1 MSGPNATSVSAP
13 ARRSTSPASQG
24 RSEAALLPRRADDE
38 GGGPRSGGGGAG
50 VDIVTFGCRLNAYE
64 SEVVRARAAEDG
76 LSNAVVFNTCAVTG
90 EAVRQARQAIR
101 RARRERPGAKLIVT
115 GCAAQIDPAAFAAMP
130 EVDLVLGN
138 AEKTAPGAYAL
149 TAEPARVRV
158 NDIMS
163 VRETAGH
170 LIDGLKDRARAYVEV
185 QNGCDHRC
193 TFCIIPYGRGNS
205 RSAAAGEV
213 VAQVKRLAAQGYREV
228 VLSGVD
234 ITSWGADLP
243 GEPTLGQLVARIL
256 KLVPELPRL
265 RLSSID
271 AAEIDPDLLRCL
283 AEEPRLMP
291 YLHLSLQAG
300 DDMILKRM
308 KRRHSRADALK
319 LVGEVRAARPDAAFG
334 ADLIAGFPTETEAM
348 FDNTLGLVEAAGLSF
363 LHVFPFS
370 PRPGTPA
377 ARMPQLARAV
387 VKARAAR
394 LRAAGEAALARHL
407 GRQVGRTVLGLVER
421 PGLARAED
429 FTEVAFEGAARA
441 GEIAPL
447 VVTGHDG
454 RRALARLPAP
464 EAAE

>member
-1 MSGPNATSVSAP
+1 VSGRTLSFEGVSPEGVA
-13 ARRSTSPASQG
+13 AAVASPAQDPVAPG
-24 RSEAALLPRRADDE
+24 DVE
-38 GGGPRSGGGGAG
+38 
-50 VDIVTFGCRLNAYE
+50 IVTFGCRLNAYE
-64 SEVVRARAAEDG
+64 SEVIRKRAAEDG
-76 LSNAVVFNTCAVTG
+76 LTDAIVFNTCAVTN

-101 RARRERPGAKLIVT
+101 KARRERPGARLIVT
-115 GCAAQIDPAAFAAMP
+115 GCAAQIDPAAFAAMD

-138 AEKTAPGAYAL
+138 AEKSQAGAYAPRPE
-149 TAEPARVRV
+149 AGRVRV

-205 RSAAAGEV
+205 RSAPAGEV
-213 VAQVKRLAAQGYREV
+213 VEQVRRLAAEGYQEV
-228 VLSGVD
+228 VLTGVD
-234 ITSWGADLP
+234 VTSWGADLP
-243 GEPTLGQLVARIL
+243 GQPTLGQLVARIL
-256 KLVPELPRL
+256 RLVPELPRL

-271 AAEIDPDLLRCL
+271 AAEIDADLLRCL

-308 KRRHSRADALK
+308 KRRHLRADALK
-319 LVGEVRAARPDAAFG
+319 LVAEVRAVRPDTAFG

-348 FDNTLGLVEAAGLSF
+348 FENTLRLVEEAGLSF

-377 ARMPQLARAV
+377 ARMPQLPRDV

-394 LRAAGEAALARHL
+394 LRAAGEAALRRHL
-407 GRQVGRTVLGLVER
+407 DAQVGRILTGLVER
-421 PGLARAED
+421 PGAARAED
-429 FTEVAFEGAARA
+429 FTEIAFTGEAPVGALAA
-441 GEIAPL
+441 L
-447 VVTGHDG
+447 TVTGHDG
-454 RRALARLPAP
+454 KRAIAEVR
-464 EAAE
+464 EKVAA

>member
-1 MSGPNATSVSAP
+1 MSADAPDNTTS
-13 ARRSTSPASQG
+13 ST
-24 RSEAALLPRRADDE
+24 
-38 GGGPRSGGGGAG
+38 GGD

-64 SEVVRARAAEDG
+64 SEVIRKRAIEDG
-76 LSNAVVFNTCAVTG
+76 LADAIVFNTCAVTN

-101 RARRERPGAKLIVT
+101 KARRERPGAKLIVT
-115 GCAAQIDPAAFAAMP
+115 GCAVQIDPAAFAAMA

-138 AEKTAPGAYAL
+138 AEKSAPGAYAPPAQG
-149 TAEPARVRV
+149 AEPMRVRV

-205 RSAAAGEV
+205 RSAPAGEV
-213 VAQVKRLAAQGYREV
+213 VEQVRKLAAQGYQEV
-228 VLSGVD
+228 VLTGVD
-234 ITSWGADLP
+234 VTSWGADLP
-243 GEPTLGQLVARIL
+243 GQPTLGQLVARIL

-271 AAEIDPDLLRCL
+271 AAEIDPDLMRCL
-283 AEEPRLMP
+283 RDEPRLMP

-308 KRRHSRADALK
+308 KRRHLRADALK
-319 LVGEVRAARPDAAFG
+319 LVADVRAARPDVAFG
-334 ADLIAGFPTETEAM
+334 ADLIAGFPTETDEM
-348 FDNTLGLVEAAGLSF
+348 FENSIRLVEEAGLAF

-370 PRPGTPA
+370 ARPGTPA
-377 ARMPQLARAV
+377 ARMPKVKGEV

-394 LRAAGEAALARHL
+394 LRAAGEAGLARHL
-407 GRQVGRTVLGLVER
+407 DRQVGRTLSGLVER
-421 PGLARAED
+421 PGVARAED
-429 FTEVAFEGAARA
+429 FTEIAFTGEAAVGGVTSLR
-441 GEIAPL
+441 
-447 VVTGHDG
+447 VTGHDG
-454 RRALARLPAP
+454 RRLMAHVLEPAT
-464 EAAE
+464 A

>member
-1 MSGPNATSVSAP
+1 MSKPD
-13 ARRSTSPASQG
+13 
-24 RSEAALLPRRADDE
+24 L
-38 GGGPRSGGGGAG
+38 
-50 VDIVTFGCRLNAYE
+50 DIVTFGCRLNAYE
-64 SEVVRARAAEDG
+64 SEVIRTRAAQDG
-76 LSNAVVFNTCAVTG
+76 LSNAIVFNTCAVTN

-101 RARRERPGAKLIVT
+101 KARRERPDAKLIVT
-115 GCAAQIDPAAFAAMP
+115 GCAAQIDPAAFAAMA

-138 AEKTAPGAYAL
+138 AEKSQAGAYADRIP
-149 TAEPARVRV
+149 EGKVRV

-205 RSAAAGEV
+205 RSAPAGEV
-213 VAQVKRLAAQGYREV
+213 VEQVRKLAAQGYQEV
-228 VLSGVD
+228 VLTGVD

-243 GEPTLGQLVARIL
+243 GQPTLGQLVARIL
-256 KLVPELPRL
+256 KLAPELPRL

-271 AAEIDPDLLRCL
+271 AAEIDPDLMRCL

-319 LVGEVRAARPDAAFG
+319 LVAEVRAVRPDVAFG
-334 ADLIAGFPTETEAM
+334 ADLIAGFPTETEEM
-348 FDNTLGLVEAAGLSF
+348 FANTLALVEEAGLSF

-377 ARMPQLARAV
+377 ARMPQLSRQV
-387 VKARAAR
+387 VKERAAR
-394 LRAAGEAALARHL
+394 LRAAGEAALSRHL
-407 GRQVGRTVLGLVER
+407 DRQVGRVLSGLVER
-421 PGLARAED
+421 PGVARADD
-429 FTEVAFEGAARA
+429 FTEIAFEGEAKVGSIVALRA
-441 GEIAPL
+441 HAHEGGK
-447 VVTGHDG
+447 V
-454 RRALARLPAP
+454 LARPPVL

>member
-1 MSGPNATSVSAP
+1 MRRTRPVSADAP
-13 ARRSTSPASQG
+13 DVQTSDAP
-24 RSEAALLPRRADDE
+24 
-38 GGGPRSGGGGAG
+38 SGD

-64 SEVVRARAAEDG
+64 SEVIRARAAEDG
-76 LSNAVVFNTCAVTG
+76 LQDAVVFNTCAVTN

-101 RARRERPGAKLIVT
+101 KARRERPGARLIVT
-115 GCAAQIDPAAFAAMP
+115 GCAAQIDPAAFAAMG

-138 AEKTAPGAYAL
+138 AEKAAAGAYVPRPEL
-149 TAEPARVRV
+149 GRVRV

-170 LIDGLKDRARAYVEV
+170 LVDGLKDRARAYVEV

-213 VAQVKRLAAQGYREV
+213 VEQVRRLAAQGYREV
-228 VLSGVD
+228 VLTGVD
-234 ITSWGADLP
+234 VTSWGADLP
-243 GEPTLGQLVARIL
+243 GQPTLGQLVARIL

-271 AAEIDPDLLRCL
+271 AAEIDADLLRCL

-308 KRRHSRADALK
+308 KRRHLRADALK
-319 LVGEVRAARPDAAFG
+319 LVADVRAVRPDTASG

-348 FDNTLGLVEAAGLSF
+348 FENTLKLVEEAGLAF

-377 ARMPQLARAV
+377 ARIPPVKGDV

-394 LRAAGEAALARHL
+394 LRAAGEA
-407 GRQVGRTVLGLVER
+407 
-421 PGLARAED
+421 GLAR
-429 FTEVAFEGAARA
+429 
-441 GEIAPL
+441 
-447 VVTGHDG
+447 
-454 RRALARLPAP
+454 
-464 EAAE
+464 

>member
-1 MSGPNATSVSAP
+1 M
-13 ARRSTSPASQG
+13 PASD
-24 RSEAALLPRRADDE
+24 AVE
-38 GGGPRSGGGGAG
+38 GGFTIVPRAASREAGG

-64 SEVVRARAAEDG
+64 SEVIRARAAEDG
-76 LSNAVVFNTCAVTG
+76 LSNAIVFNTCAVTN

-101 RARRERPGAKLIVT
+101 KARRENPDAKLIVT
-115 GCAAQIDPAAFAAMP
+115 GCAAQIDPAAFAAMT

-138 AEKTAPGAYAL
+138 AEKSQAGAYAE
-149 TAEPARVRV
+149 TAPEGRVRV

-213 VAQVKRLAAQGYREV
+213 VEQVRKLAAQGYLEV
-228 VLSGVD
+228 VLTGVD

-243 GEPTLGQLVARIL
+243 GQPTLGQLVARIL
-256 KLVPELPRL
+256 KLVPDLPRL

-271 AAEIDPDLLRCL
+271 AAEIDPDLMRCL
-283 AEEPRLMP
+283 AEDSRLMP

-308 KRRHSRADALK
+308 KRRHSRGDALK
-319 LVGEVRAARPDAAFG
+319 LIADVRAVRPDTAFG
-334 ADLIAGFPTETEAM
+334 ADLIAGFPTETEEM
-348 FDNTLGLVEAAGLSF
+348 FENTLRLVEEGQLSF

-377 ARMPQLARAV
+377 ARMPQLQRPV
-387 VKARAAR
+387 IKERAAR

-407 GRQVGRTVLGLVER
+407 ERQVGRTITGLVER
-421 PGLARAED
+421 SGVARAED
-429 FTEVAFEGAARA
+429 FTEIVFTGEAAI
-441 GEIAPL
+441 GSIVPL
-447 VVTGHDG
+447 RITGHDG
-454 RRALARLPAP
+454 HKAVAETTAL